1 MDERSAPRAS
11 HNPLTGHLREVAQ
24 SLGGDDLCE
33 LGLAE
38 PAFVW
43 LFGSTMV
50 EACIDPAGRV
60 ELKAFLVHGP
70 VSRDEVATDL
80 ALFSAGLL
88 IGELRLDDD
97 GDVVMMHR
105 VPARASTRRL
115 AEQVETFCQEADR
128 LDDIVSARLGGERA
142 LDRLQ
147 STILRALRLSTTEGA
162 LPT

>member
-1 MDERSAPRAS
+1 MDERSATRTS
-11 HNPLTGHLREVAQ
+11 HNPLTRHLREVAQ
-24 SLGGDDLCE
+24 NLGGDDLCE
-33 LGLAE
+33 LGVVE

-50 EACIDPAGRV
+50 EARIDPVGRV

-70 VSRDEVATDL
+70 ASRDEVATDL
-80 ALFSAGLL
+80 ALFSAGLRL
-88 IGELRLDDD
+88 GELKLDED

-105 VPARASTRRL
+105 VQAQATSQRI
-115 AEQVETFCQEADR
+115 AEQVELFCQEADR

-147 STILRALRLSTTEGA
+147 STILRALRLSVDGA
-162 LPT
+162 LPS

>member
-1 MDERSAPRAS
+1 MDERSATRAAQ
-11 HNPLTGHLREVAQ
+11 NPATRHLREVAQ

-50 EACIDPAGRV
+50 EAYVDPAGRV

-70 VSRDEVATDL
+70 ITRDEVATDL
-80 ALFSAGLL
+80 TLFSAGLV

-97 GDVVMMHR
+97 GDVVMMHQ
-105 VPARASTRRL
+105 VPAWASTQRI
-115 AEQVETFCQEADR
+115 AEQVKTFCQEADR
-128 LDDIVSARLGGERA
+128 LDDIVSARFGGERA

-147 STILRALRLSTTEGA
+147 STILRALRLSTDGA
-162 LPT
+162 LPS